1 MIVSYRFNDVLHPSR
16 EVELIALAD
25 ISVEL
30 EIGDMH
36 IGPVRKGEKMV
47 VPLVVAEKLIEK
59 ELCKLDETALP
70 TLTDVHKFAWFEAR
84 SLELQPLEKDFYF
97 KVKLLIKSISQE
109 IKRDSSPELLRKLEL
124 VKSSFY
130 DLVKSRVQKI
140 VELAIARPTVDR
152 TIIDKLTLEERELY
166 IKLCD
171 VVGEWFSSLR
181 KFIER

>member
-70 TLTDVHKFAWFEAR
+70 TLTDVHKFAWF
-84 SLELQPLEKDFYF
+84 
-97 KVKLLIKSISQE
+97 
-109 IKRDSSPELLRKLEL
+109 
-124 VKSSFY
+124 
-130 DLVKSRVQKI
+130 
-140 VELAIARPTVDR
+140 
-152 TIIDKLTLEERELY
+152 
-166 IKLCD
+166 
-171 VVGEWFSSLR
+171 
-181 KFIER
+181 